1 MRGEGRDGVRLGR
14 EVAFFL
20 SPRGVGVEGKS
31 GGDVGLGWGWWV
43 RVRSCSAAKLMS
55 VVFPPAVFF
64 PIFPTR
70 VFFVLF
76 FPIFPPAVFSIE
88 TSKRCNTSPK
98 KSHIGRSSFCDCFLS
113 FFGLHFR
120 LVFGVCFG
128 RRFEIFLAS

>member
-1 MRGEGRDGVRLGR
+1 MRGEGRGGVRLGR

-20 SPRGVGVEGKS
+20 SPRGVGVEGK
-31 GGDVGLGWGWWV
+31 GRVEVGV

-64 PIFPTR
+64 LIFPTR
-70 VFFVLF
+70 GFLLF

-98 KSHIGRSSFCDCFLS
+98 KSHIGRSSFFHCFLYV
-113 FFGLHFR
+113 FGLHFR

-128 RRFEIFLAS
+128 RRFEAFLAN

>member
-1 MRGEGRDGVRLGR
+1 MRGEGRGGVRLGR

-20 SPRGVGVEGKS
+20 SPRGVGVEGK
-31 GGDVGLGWGWWV
+31 GRVEVGLGWGWWV

-64 PIFPTR
+64 LIFPTR
-70 VFFVLF
+70 VFLLF
-76 FPIFPPAVFSIE
+76 FQIFPPAVFSIE

-98 KSHIGRSSFCDCFLS
+98 KSHIGRSSFFHRFLS
-113 FFGLHFR
+113 FFDLHFR

-128 RRFEIFLAS
+128 RRFEAFLAN